1 MEYKNDV
8 VQVSESYCMHLVFSC
23 VTDICDAIDVLI
35 LNRASKH
42 KREQSVE
49 CNGHRDED
57 IEHQDKTGLGSESF
71 KHTQPLDIDED
82 EGKCSQEGRITDS
95 SCDYCKPN

>member
-23 VTDICDAIDVLI
+23 VTEICDAIDVLI

-49 CNGHRDED
+49 CNGHTDED

-82 EGKCSQEGRITDS
+82 EGKKKEELLTLCGTS
-95 SCDYCKPN
+95 